1 MVGTPLAAPAS
12 SGPGQLQA
20 AKSYIKDKQA
30 KTTAAKTTE
39 LLKKGAKAK
48 TDTKTDELRA
58 ELKRKVNEI
67 KKMNKLKKELQK
79 KHNKLIDGAPANSA
93 NQKAAKTTK
102 KSSKPKS
109 KEKKSFK
116 GLIDEHNKAMQNLG
130 NLQGPQLDEYFSDQE
145 DENFGQQLNQ
155 NPKHIDVGD
164 MQHANHIISGRRAGQ
179 EEEEPGTGIK
189 GERMQEEGEEHLGYI

>member
-1 MVGTPLAAPAS
+1 MSSPRFNVAEDLAIESPSQRLPLAEAMVGTPLAAPAS

-109 KEKKSFK
+109 KEKK
-116 GLIDEHNKAMQNLG
+116 A
-130 NLQGPQLDEYFSDQE
+130 
-145 DENFGQQLNQ
+145 
-155 NPKHIDVGD
+155 VT
-164 MQHANHIISGRRAGQ
+164 R
-179 EEEEPGTGIK
+179 
-189 GERMQEEGEEHLGYI
+189 